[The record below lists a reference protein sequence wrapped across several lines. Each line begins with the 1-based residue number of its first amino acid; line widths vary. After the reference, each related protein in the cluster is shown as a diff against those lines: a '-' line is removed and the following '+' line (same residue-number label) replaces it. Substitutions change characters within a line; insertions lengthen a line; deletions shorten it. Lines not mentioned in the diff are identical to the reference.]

1 MGDHVLWFHECE
13 GGAGWGGDTFVG
25 CRITHCMGAIFDFLH
40 VDGVP
45 VVWVVCVDNDFGD
58 IDMWWMY
65 GDRAHMAH
73 GDCADAADVFHF
85 GDMAFGMLVED
96 GGVSPP
102 QLRGER
108 QQ

>member
-1 MGDHVLWFHECE
+1 M
-13 GGAGWGGDTFVG
+13 GAGWEGDTFVG
-25 CRITHCMGAIFDFLH
+25 CKTILHRMDAVFDFLH

-45 VVWVVCVDNDFGD
+45 VGWVVYVDNDIGD
-58 IDMWWMY
+58 IDMWWIYGMY
-65 GDRAHMAH
+65 GDRTHMAH
-73 GDCADAADVFHF
+73 GDRADATDVFYF